1 MSQCLAALVLLVS
14 SIFDSLRI
22 TLAGIDRFGSAGW
35 KFHFSGLHGGTLERR
50 ARDRPCGRLGS
61 SVHCALHTMYP
72 SSVGVQFALSA
83 VISLLSRPESMMSAP
98 VWVPPRFLKSNEYT
112 SNEATPT
119 C

>member
-22 TLAGIDRFGSAGW
+22 TLAEIDRFGSAGW
-35 KFHFSGLHGGTLERR
+35 KFHFSRLHGGTLERR

-83 VISLLSRPESMMSAP
+83 VSLLSRPESMMSAP
-98 VWVPPRFLKSNEYT
+98 VWVPPRSVKFNKYT

-119 C
+119 Y